1 MRAGPLSDDNVIDL
15 LNSYFVPVYTA
26 NEEYTRDGSASPAE
40 KAARV
45 RMLTEAWKGGDRKS
59 SGDSVF
65 MASDAACYVL
75 SPDGHVVDA
84 LRLPDCLENHRV
96 IAMLERV
103 AKKFN
108 VKKGETL
115 VPPSSQSDVFTPKV
129 TAGSLALHLTARYI
143 PAGGTWKQL
152 PGEDIVVLDKDEWR
166 KLIPANAKVG
176 TSWEIDKDVAAKLLI
191 DFYPPSSNR
200 EPSTNRIDDSPLKAT
215 VVSVKDGVARVRLDC
230 NLRMKHRFL
239 PIKDDDKFV
248 EAKVVGL
255 IDCDPVKKQIK
266 QVRMVTEKATY
277 NNTTFGVAVRSIVIP
292 N

>member
-1 MRAGPLSDDNVIDL
+1 MRAGPLSDDKVIDL
-15 LNSYFVPVYTA
+15 LNHYFVPVYTA

-40 KAARV
+40 KKARV
-45 RMLTEAWKGGDRKS
+45 QMFAEAWKGGSTKGS
-59 SGDSVF
+59 PVF
-65 MASDAACYVL
+65 MASDAAVYMM

-96 IAMLERV
+96 IATLEGV
-103 AKKFN
+103 IKKFN
-108 VKKGETL
+108 TPRGETL
-115 VPPSSQSDVFTPKV
+115 VPPSPQSDVFTTKV
-129 TAGSLALHLTARYI
+129 MPGSLAMHLTARYI

-152 PGEDIVVLDKDEWR
+152 PGEDIVVLEKNEWP

-176 TSWEIDKDVAAKLLI
+176 TSWEIDKEVAAKLLI

-200 EPSTNRIDDSPLKAT
+200 EPTTNRIDDSPLKAT

-248 EAKVVGL
+248 EAKVVGFV
-255 IDCDPVKKQIK
+255 DCDMAKKQIK
-266 QVRMVTEKATY
+266 KVMMVTEKATY
-277 NNTTFGVAVRSIVIP
+277 NDTTFGVAVRSIVLP